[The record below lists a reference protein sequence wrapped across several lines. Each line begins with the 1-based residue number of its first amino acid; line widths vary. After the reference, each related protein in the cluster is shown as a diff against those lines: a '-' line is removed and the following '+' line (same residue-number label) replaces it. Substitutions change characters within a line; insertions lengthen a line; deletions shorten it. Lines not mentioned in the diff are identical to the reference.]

1 MGSPALSRVD
11 RSFEPGFP
19 GGLLAAALG
28 FPLHGGHAHH
38 NRFRFP
44 YFECWLKKLL
54 SITHSAGDKPRYL
67 CRFVSGVSLGS
78 SVGMT
83 PIPLLESCFSK
94 FLVCYIEQ
102 RQDREVHRRYHP
114 AFSLDRFRFFVDIVS

>member
-1 MGSPALSRVD
+1 MNSPALSRVD

-28 FPLHGGHAHH
+28 FPLRGGHAHH

-54 SITHSAGDKPRYL
+54 PITNSAGDDQLNLFLLSQEYL
-67 CRFVSGVSLGS
+67 
-78 SVGMT
+78 
-83 PIPLLESCFSK
+83 
-94 FLVCYIEQ
+94 
-102 RQDREVHRRYHP
+102 
-114 AFSLDRFRFFVDIVS
+114 LDAPVT